1 MSLLLFVVKERGCT
15 GDHYDTLVEEGAD
28 AWDSAE
34 VVDVDGDSGVRPL
47 LTSMAPRSIDVSHRL
62 CGLDGAGGRGR
73 RQALVEG
80 CLHWSHMSWRRN
92 GRDESQGQEQ
102 GEQEQKWK

>member
-15 GDHYDTLVEEGAD
+15 GYHYDTLV
-28 AWDSAE
+28 E